1 MAYTVEYLMETLEL
15 TEEEA
20 LQLMEDDKKID
31 KGEKLEY
38 ETFTKEQEK
47 VAKDMR
53 RVRRGV
59 DAYGKTRTIERK
71 VDTTKESFI
80 EMLKDFLTTVG
91 NIEDVTIVNASNEI
105 SFDFGNENFSLKLVR
120 HRKKK

>member
-71 VDTTKESFI
+71 ADTTKESFI